1 MDNETRYDL
10 IARGLQEII
19 GGEIIQQILAE
30 SRTPKC
36 YWGTAPTGR
45 RMGTACGMERNL

>member
-1 MDNETRYDL
+1 MDNETRYNL
-10 IARGLQEII
+10 ITRGLQEVI

-30 SRTPKC
+30 GRTPKC

-45 RMGTACGMERNL
+45 RMDTACGMESNL